1 MDVWQNKI
9 RNLRRVVR
17 GWANNIV
24 VELNKHKQAV
34 VAEYNWLDE
43 EEESRSLSAEKKNR
57 MKTLTRELEHIWS
70 LEEIR
75 APGIEI

>member
-57 MKTLTRELEHIWS
+57 MKTLTREL
-70 LEEIR
+70 
-75 APGIEI
+75 